1 MKETTTNN
9 FYKKVLQITY
19 SRDHGMGTTFLGLR
33 RTEDFI
39 SVRPPQ
45 GQFWMD
51 PM

>member
-9 FYKKVLQITY
+9 FYKKMLQITY

-45 GQFWMD
+45 EQFWMD